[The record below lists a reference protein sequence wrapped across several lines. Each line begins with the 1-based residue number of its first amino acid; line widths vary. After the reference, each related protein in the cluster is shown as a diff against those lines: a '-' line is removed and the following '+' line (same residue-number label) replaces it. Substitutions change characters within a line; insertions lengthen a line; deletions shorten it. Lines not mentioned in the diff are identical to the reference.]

1 MVLFQRIQQC
11 RSKAEIPR
19 LEFGRVFRAI
29 DSREIEYEICF
40 CAVFVQLLCGA
51 VDVVF
56 VDFVNLYIRTRAILA
71 VAYVLQI
78 LREISPDKALRA
90 CNQYVHVSFLHT
102 ILLTT
107 PVYD

>member
-1 MVLFQRIQQC
+1 MLFQRVQQC
-11 RSKAEIPR
+11 RSKSEVAH
-19 LEFGRVFRAI
+19 LEFGRVFRTVY
-29 DSREIEYEICF
+29 SREVEYKIRV

-51 VDVVF
+51 VYIVL
-56 VDFVNLYIRTRAILA
+56 VDFANLYIRTRAVLA
-71 VAYVLQI
+71 VADILQI
-78 LREISPDKALRA
+78 LREISPDKALSA